1 VLQINQSRSALT
13 NNISEFRPVCFNY
26 FKHPT
31 DLKGTIREA
40 KEDKDKF
47 VKMVTRELKTK
58 MTKRK
63 SSS

>member
-1 VLQINQSRSALT
+1 MEVYIW
-13 NNISEFRPVCFNY
+13 SEKY
-26 FKHPT
+26 YEMST
-31 DLKGTIREA
+31 DLKRTIREA

-47 VKMVTRELKTK
+47 VKKVTRELKTK